1 MTPEQI
7 REENI
12 KQRALQFTNFAAITG
27 LSAEVVEQGVKSR
40 FSRPWHELKA
50 AQKRGRLLSEQFLRC
65 YNKSPAGD
73 VAYQRVVWRSLF
85 MPTELF
91 YAMNLMPFT
100 VEMAAAQLAMSNLAV
115 GRLETAEGNGF
126 SQDLCSFIKT
136 GAGAVLENIF
146 PSPDVI
152 ITTSHLCD
160 PAAKFA
166 AFIAQKYKRPEFV
179 IDIPYGMWSLD
190 SDRQQ
195 LDESVDYVAGQLEEM
210 VRFITRNTGAE
221 LDTEELS
228 RVIHRANEARY
239 WLKLGNDLAHSPT
252 SGVIPGSKDLNYA
265 TNLMQTWGTKEIVDV
280 YKARFEEFKAM
291 AQAAHH
297 QPEKPR
303 VLWSHLR
310 PYYDNNL
317 LAYLEE
323 KANIV
328 YSQVNYVYWDEL
340 DPQEPFRSLARKAL
354 LNPAYCPLQKRIEFT
369 LARRLKGDGIIAF
382 YPKSCR
388 HFHSAARMEEESSR
402 AAGIP
407 MLVIDGDCIDNRGD
421 DFMVQKTR
429 IDRFLKDLR
438 PPE

>member
-1 MTPEQI
+1 VTPEQI
-7 REENI
+7 REEN
-12 KQRALQFTNFAAITG
+12 KEQRAIQFKNFAALTG
-27 LSAEVVEQGVKSR
+27 LSDEVVENGIRSQ
-40 FSRPWHELKA
+40 FSKPWHKLKA
-50 AQKRGRLLSEQFLRC
+50 SQKRGRLLSEQFLRS
-65 YNKSPAGD
+65 YNKSPIGE
-73 VAYQRVVWRSLF
+73 VAYQRVVWRSLI
-85 MPTELF
+85 MPTEFF

-100 VEMAAAQLAMSNLAV
+100 VEMAAAQLAISNLAI
-115 GRLETAEGNGF
+115 GRLETAECNGF

-190 SDRQQ
+190 SDQKQ
-195 LDESVDYVAGQLEEM
+195 LDESVDYVAGQLKEM
-210 VRFITRNTGAE
+210 VRFITNNTGAE

-228 RVIHRANEARY
+228 RVIKQTNEARY
-239 WLKLGNDLAHSPT
+239 WLKLGNDLAHSSKT
-252 SGVIPGSKDLNYA
+252 GIMRGSKDLNYA
-265 TNLMQTWGTKEIVDV
+265 TNLTQTWGTKEIVDV
-280 YKARFEEFKAM
+280 YKERFAELEAAARAK
-291 AQAAHH
+291 QYLSD
-297 QPEKPR
+297 KPR

-317 LAYLEE
+317 LAYIEE

-328 YSQVNYVYWDEL
+328 DSQVNYVFWDEL
-340 DPQEPFRSLARKAL
+340 DPRDPFRSIARKAML
-354 LNPAYCPLQKRIEFT
+354 HPAYCPLKKRIELT
-369 LARRLKGDGIIAF
+369 IERRPKGDGIIAF

-388 HFHSAARMEEESSR
+388 HFHSCARMEEETAR

-421 DFMVQKTR
+421 DFLVQKTR

>member
-1 MTPEQI
+1 VTPEQR

-12 KQRALQFTNFAAITG
+12 DQRAIQFKNFAAMTG
-27 LSAEVVEQGVKSR
+27 LSPEVVEQSIKSQ
-40 FSRPWHELKA
+40 FERPWHELKA
-50 AQKRGRLLSEQFLRC
+50 SQKRGRLLSEQFLRC
-65 YNKSPAGD
+65 YNKSPAGE
-73 VAYQRVVWRSLF
+73 ASYQRVVWRSLF

-100 VEMAAAQLAMSNLAV
+100 VEMAAAQLAMSNLAI

-146 PSPDVI
+146 PSPDII

-160 PAAKFA
+160 PAATFA
-166 AFIAQKYKRPEFV
+166 AFTAKKYKRPEFV

-190 SDRQQ
+190 SDLKQ
-195 LDESVDYVAGQLEEM
+195 LEESVDYVAGQLEEM

-221 LDTEELS
+221 LDAEELS
-228 RVIHRANEARY
+228 RVIHRTNEARY
-239 WLKLGNDLAHSPT
+239 WLMLGNELAHSPKT
-252 SGVIPGSKDLNYA
+252 GIIPGSKDLNYA

-280 YKARFEEFKAM
+280 YKARFEEFKAA
-291 AQAAHH
+291 AQVT
-297 QPEKPR
+297 QDRPRKPR

-310 PYYDNNL
+310 PYYDNHL
-317 LAYLEE
+317 LAYIEE

-328 YSQVNYVYWDEL
+328 DSQVNYVFWDEL
-340 DPQEPFRSLARKAL
+340 DPNDPFRSIAKKAL
-354 LNPAYCPLQKRIEFT
+354 LHPAYCPLKKRIELT
-369 LARRLKGDGIIAF
+369 LGRRLKGDGIIAF

-388 HFHSAARMEEESSR
+388 HFHSCARMEEESSR

-421 DFMVQKTR
+421 DFLVLKTR